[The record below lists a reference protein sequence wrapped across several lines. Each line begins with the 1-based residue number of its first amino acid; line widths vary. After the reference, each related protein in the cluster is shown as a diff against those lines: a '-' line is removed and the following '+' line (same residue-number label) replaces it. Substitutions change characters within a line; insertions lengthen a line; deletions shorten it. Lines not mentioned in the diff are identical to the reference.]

1 VPTKTTKNSPSESSA
16 GRADLPIVGPEVL
29 SEEEKLLLSEARMIL
44 TRVRARMQAVIRAA
58 NEQWQ
63 PAVDSH
69 QIDEMA
75 SPYLS
80 DEEFDDIANV
90 TELMAEMAS
99 LREFGLFF
107 GLPKDMIDSVV
118 QDRLRAKLVPVG
130 SAAKKNA
137 VFVSSKRRA
146 EKE

>member
-1 VPTKTTKNSPSESSA
+1 VPTKTTKNSQSESSA
-16 GRADLPIVGPEVL
+16 GHANIPVVEPERL
-29 SEEEKLLLSEARMIL
+29 SEKEKAMLAEARVIL
-44 TRVRARMQAVIRAA
+44 TQVRERMHALIRAA
-58 NEQWQ
+58 SEQWQ
-63 PAVDSH
+63 PAIDSH
-69 QIDEMA
+69 QIDETA

-99 LREFGLFF
+99 LRDIGLFF
-107 GLPKDMIDSVV
+107 GLPKEMVDSVV
-118 QDRLRAKLVPVG
+118 QDRLRAKLVPMAP
-130 SAAKKNA
+130 SKKNA